1 MSTMNAQCEVNFSNN
16 CFYTTRAMF
25 RNYISY
31 TKPLSFDEWM
41 SIDDDKKA
49 AVLYVQFFDQITLA
63 WYKLKTDA
71 AIEEECVS
79 EVMMYLVKNVP
90 IIKENPSRFK
100 PSYIYRVC
108 YNCIYCK
115 SIDPY
120 KGQTAKT
127 SWYNNTTSNIVK
139 VGDDVIDLFD
149 TLMTDEDD
157 YIDVDKTS
165 AREAIWKIIDDMG
178 EDTAAIVDEILGGKK
193 AGKRISNRR
202 EEIIDNLR
210 TRLACYKEVFLND

>member
-1 MSTMNAQCEVNFSNN
+1 MSTINTQCEVNFSNN

-25 RNYISY
+25 RNYIGY
-31 TKPLSFDEWM
+31 TKPLTFDEWM

-49 AVLYVQFFDQITLA
+49 AVLYVQFFDEITLA
-63 WYKLKTDA
+63 WYKLKTAA

-90 IIKENPSRFK
+90 IIKENPARFK
-100 PSYIYRVC
+100 PNYIYRVC

-127 SWYNNTTSNIVK
+127 SWYNNTVSPYIKASADSEEINI
-139 VGDDVIDLFD
+139 FD
-149 TLMTDEDD
+149 TLVSESDDVD
-157 YIDVDKTS
+157 YII
-165 AREAIWKIIDDMG
+165 AREHLWQIISSMG
-178 EDTAAIVDEILGGKK
+178 SDAEAVVDELLGGKK
-193 AGKRISNRR
+193 VTGNIRKKR
-202 EEIIDNLR
+202 EEIIENLK